1 MGDHCGKSG
10 PAVPFEVKGEVATL
24 GLIAL
29 GVTAAVIVAF
39 AIWAYRRWDTVDS
52 YYERA
57 HQDPPVADLGSY
69 LRGDR

>member
-1 MGDHCGKSG
+1 
-10 PAVPFEVKGEVATL
+10 L